1 MPLPQPTIDL
11 LSAACVGLNQALV
24 GHPLDTVKTL
34 LQTNKRW
41 AGFPLARYYRGVAYP
56 LAAGVGF
63 NAAAFSVYEDARR
76 RWGSAALAGCL
87 SGLAVVPVVTVSEG
101 AKIARQTGLAV
112 TPGVV
117 VRGAPATLLRETTAM
132 TAYFG
137 TYAHLREEHGVGPCV
152 AGAACGLAG
161 WTVSYPSD
169 VVRSRQ
175 VALGVGFRE
184 AWAMGRL
191 WRGFGACA
199 ARAVVVNG
207 TNLGVYEGV
216 RGWLGGVEIEGSG

>member
-117 VRGAPATLLRETTAM
+117 VRGAPATLLREKVVPP
-132 TAYFG
+132 
-137 TYAHLREEHGVGPCV
+137 H
-152 AGAACGLAG
+152 LAG
-161 WTVSYPSD
+161 LFNNM
-169 VVRSRQ
+169 
-175 VALGVGFRE
+175 VAFI
-184 AWAMGRL
+184 WNIIFAMIL
-191 WRGFGACA
+191 A
-199 ARAVVVNG
+199 
-207 TNLGVYEGV
+207 
-216 RGWLGGVEIEGSG
+216 SSSS